1 MFVFL
6 KGKAYL
12 CNIEILEKCMKTGQ
26 MTLEKCKKMAVFTLE
41 NCKNIGLLTLDKC
54 NRIPQTH
61 D

>member
-26 MTLEKCKKMAVFTLE
+26 MTLEKCKKMAVFTL
-41 NCKNIGLLTLDKC
+41 DKC